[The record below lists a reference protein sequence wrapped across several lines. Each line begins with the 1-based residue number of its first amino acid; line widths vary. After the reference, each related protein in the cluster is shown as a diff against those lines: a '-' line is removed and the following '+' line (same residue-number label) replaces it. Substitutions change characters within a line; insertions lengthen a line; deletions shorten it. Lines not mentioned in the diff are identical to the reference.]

1 MKRDLFLLLV
11 SILFILMLLYF
22 YEQKEQFLNK
32 KLQLNEN
39 TYIEYPYF
47 HKKEIDQYIYQYLN
61 FYLGEDN
68 RSLFI
73 DYDYNYLED
82 EKIVHLLFYIYE
94 ENGVVI
100 RENVKEFVL
109 DLEKDKVVKVFMVKP
124 TMKTYDNF
132 YQRLIQ
138 MNKPMIAL
146 TFDDGPNYNTNKVLD
161 ILEKYQV
168 KATFFLLG
176 CNIVHHEDIIQRM
189 SNLNMEIGNHMY
201 SHKLLTKLKNE
212 EIKKEIKIVD
222 DAVFSIIGR
231 YPTLI
236 RPSYGTYNKRIQ
248 NVLDRPII
256 IWNIDTL
263 DWKYHSSKNIYKR
276 VMKDVSDGDIILMH
290 DIYRA
295 TANSLDLIIPKLL
308 DEGYQFVTVSELLY
322 YKDIEIKQGRVY
334 SKAKK

>member
-61 FYLGEDN
+61 FYIGEDN

-82 EKIVHLLFYIYE
+82 ENLVHLLFYIYE

-100 RENVKEFVL
+100 RENVKEFAL
-109 DLEKDKVVKVFMVKP
+109 DLEKDKVVKVFMAKP
-124 TMKTYDNF
+124 TTKTYDNF

-176 CNIVHHEDIIQRM
+176 CNIAHHEDIIQRM

-201 SHKLLTKLKNE
+201 SHKLLTKLK
-212 EIKKEIKIVD
+212 KE
-222 DAVFSIIGR
+222 
-231 YPTLI
+231 
-236 RPSYGTYNKRIQ
+236 
-248 NVLDRPII
+248 
-256 IWNIDTL
+256 
-263 DWKYHSSKNIYKR
+263 
-276 VMKDVSDGDIILMH
+276 
-290 DIYRA
+290 
-295 TANSLDLIIPKLL
+295 
-308 DEGYQFVTVSELLY
+308 
-322 YKDIEIKQGRVY
+322 
-334 SKAKK
+334 